1 MESTGLAGME
11 HGSCC
16 AALASSPAAQRGGGT
31 GVWRGWPRVPPLPLI
46 ASLWQCNAMGLLG
59 KLQKHKGKAKTAWT
73 ACVVVHTLAPF
84 PGGQGPLCVTYER
97 GSHSGATQPANPS
110 RGSAAYVFEQ
120 QLVVSVTLYQ
130 HQVRVEGPADA
141 AALLAAAAASRLP
154 ATAAAVIE

>member
-46 ASLWQCNAMGLLG
+46 ASLWQSNAMGLLG

-130 HQVRVEGPADA
+130 HQVRVEVPADA